1 MKFPVTKNPNPGT
14 MPPAD
19 KLGFGSVFSD
29 HMFIMDYS
37 GKEGWHDPR
46 IVPFGPLSLSPAA
59 SVFHYAGEV
68 FEGLKAYRRKD
79 GKVQLFRHDANVE
92 RLNNSAERIG
102 LPLVPADIAMAAIE
116 QLVEVD
122 QAWVP
127 SAPGTSLYI
136 RPFLFSTD
144 PELSLHGVHQAM
156 FVIILSPSGSYYAE
170 GLNPVKIM
178 LETEDVRAVR
188 GGTGYTKCGGNY
200 AASNRAGDRAME
212 KGYSQVLWLDGVERK
227 YVEEVGAMNVMFKI
241 DGKVVT
247 PALTG
252 SILPGITRRSC
263 IQMLK
268 SWGVEV
274 EERLVSIDE
283 LVEAAQN
290 GKLEEAWGTGTAA
303 VISPIGELCYK
314 DVKYIVNDFKIGPT
328 AQKLYDELTGL
339 QWGDKPDPFGWRK
352 PCRRGGE
359 GFLPSRSAA
368 RRRLS
373 AIWAFRFV
381 RPASSSRICPQSG
394 PTVCRSAP
402 GSRPRR
408 RS

>member
-1 MKFPVTKNPNPGT
+1 MKFPITKNPNPGT
-14 MPPAD
+14 MPEAS

-29 HMFIMDYS
+29 HMFVMDYNA
-37 GKEGWHDPR
+37 KDGWHDAR
-46 IVPFGPLSLSPAA
+46 IVPYGPLSLSPAA

-92 RLNNSAERIG
+92 RLNISAERIG
-102 LPLVPADIAMAAIE
+102 LPQVPVDVAMAAIE

-136 RPFLFSTD
+136 RPFLFATD
-144 PELSLHGVHQAM
+144 PALALHGVHEAM

-241 DGKVVT
+241 GGKVVT

-252 SILPGITRRSC
+252 SILSGITRRSC

-268 SWGVEV
+268 SWGMEV
-274 EERLVSIDE
+274 EERLISIDE
-283 LVEAAQN
+283 LVEAAES

-314 DVKYIVNDFKIGPT
+314 DVKYTINDFKIGAT

-339 QWGDKPDPFGWRK
+339 QWGDKPDPFGWTK
-352 PCRRGGE
+352 VIGE
-359 GFLPSRSAA
+359 
-368 RRRLS
+368 
-373 AIWAFRFV
+373 
-381 RPASSSRICPQSG
+381 
-394 PTVCRSAP
+394 
-402 GSRPRR
+402 
-408 RS
+408 

>member
-200 AASNRAGDRAME
+200 AASNRAGDRAMD

-314 DVKYIVNDFKIGPT
+314 DVKYTVNDFKIGPT

-339 QWGDKPDPFGWRK
+339 QWGDKPDPFGWTK
-352 PCRRGGE
+352 VIGE
-359 GFLPSRSAA
+359 
-368 RRRLS
+368 
-373 AIWAFRFV
+373 
-381 RPASSSRICPQSG
+381 
-394 PTVCRSAP
+394 
-402 GSRPRR
+402 
-408 RS
+408 

>member
-1 MKFPVTKNPNPGT
+1 MKFPITRNENPGT
-14 MPPAD
+14 MPEAS

-29 HMFIMDYS
+29 HMFVMDYNA
-37 GKEGWHDPR
+37 KEGWHDAR
-46 IVPFGPLSLSPAA
+46 IVPYGPISLSPAA

-79 GKVQLFRHDANVE
+79 DRVQLFRHDANVE
-92 RLNNSAERIG
+92 RLNISAERIG
-102 LPLVPADIAMAAIE
+102 LPQVPVDVAMAAIE
-116 QLVEVD
+116 QLVELD

-136 RPFLFSTD
+136 RPFLFATD
-144 PELSLHGVHQAM
+144 PALALHGIHEAM

-252 SILPGITRRSC
+252 SILSGITRRSC

-268 SWGVEV
+268 SWGMEV
-274 EERLVSIDE
+274 EERLISIDE
-283 LVEAAQN
+283 LVEAAEN

-303 VISPIGELCYK
+303 VISPIGELCYQ
-314 DVKYIVNDFKIGPT
+314 DVKYTINGFKIGPT

-339 QWGDKPDPFGWRK
+339 QWGDKPDPFGWTK
-352 PCRRGGE
+352 IIGE
-359 GFLPSRSAA
+359 
-368 RRRLS
+368 
-373 AIWAFRFV
+373 
-381 RPASSSRICPQSG
+381 
-394 PTVCRSAP
+394 
-402 GSRPRR
+402 
-408 RS
+408 

>member
-339 QWGDKPDPFGWRK
+339 QWGDKPDPFGWTK
-352 PCRRGGE
+352 VIGE
-359 GFLPSRSAA
+359 
-368 RRRLS
+368 
-373 AIWAFRFV
+373 
-381 RPASSSRICPQSG
+381 
-394 PTVCRSAP
+394 
-402 GSRPRR
+402 
-408 RS
+408 

>member
-263 IQMLK
+263 IQMLNA
-268 SWGVEV
+268 WCVEV

-339 QWGDKPDPFGWRK
+339 QWGDKPDPFGWTK
-352 PCRRGGE
+352 VIGE
-359 GFLPSRSAA
+359 
-368 RRRLS
+368 
-373 AIWAFRFV
+373 
-381 RPASSSRICPQSG
+381 
-394 PTVCRSAP
+394 
-402 GSRPRR
+402 
-408 RS
+408 

>member
-14 MPPAD
+14 MPEAS

-29 HMFIMDYS
+29 HMFLMEYNAQ
-37 GKEGWHDPR
+37 EGWHSGR
-46 IVPFGPLSLSPAA
+46 IVPYGPLSLSPAA
-59 SVFHYAGEV
+59 SVFHYAAEV

-79 GKVQLFRHDANVE
+79 GKVQLFRHWDNVE
-92 RLNNSAERIG
+92 RLNISAERIG
-102 LPLVPADIAMAAIE
+102 LPQVPVDAAMAAIE
-116 QLVEVD
+116 QLVELD

-144 PELSLHGVHQAM
+144 PELALHGVHQAM

-200 AASNRAGDRAME
+200 AASNRAGDRAMA

-227 YVEEVGAMNVMFKI
+227 YVEEVGAMNVMFKV
-241 DGKVVT
+241 DGKIIT
-247 PALTG
+247 PALNG
-252 SILPGITRRSC
+252 SILSGITRRSC

-268 SWGVEV
+268 SWGMEV
-274 EERLVSIDE
+274 EERQISIDE

-290 GKLEEAWGTGTAA
+290 GTLEEAWGCGTAA
-303 VISPIGELCYK
+303 VISPIGELCYQ
-314 DVKYIVNDFKIGPT
+314 DVKYIINGFRIGPV

-339 QWGDKPDPFGWRK
+339 QWGDKPDPFGWTK
-352 PCRRGGE
+352 VLGE
-359 GFLPSRSAA
+359 
-368 RRRLS
+368 
-373 AIWAFRFV
+373 
-381 RPASSSRICPQSG
+381 
-394 PTVCRSAP
+394 
-402 GSRPRR
+402 
-408 RS
+408 

>member
-14 MPPAD
+14 MPEAS

-29 HMFIMDYS
+29 HMFVMDYNS
-37 GKEGWHDPR
+37 KDGWHDAR
-46 IVPFGPLSLSPAA
+46 IVPYGPLSLSPAA

-92 RLNNSAERIG
+92 RLNISAERIG
-102 LPLVPADIAMAAIE
+102 LPQVPVDVAMEAIE
-116 QLVEVD
+116 QLVALD

-144 PELSLHGVHQAM
+144 PELALHGVHQAM

-227 YVEEVGAMNVMFKI
+227 YIEEVGAMNVMFKI

-252 SILPGITRRSC
+252 SILSGITRRSC
-263 IQMLK
+263 IEMLR
-268 SWGVEV
+268 SWGMEV
-274 EERLVSIDE
+274 EERLLSVDE
-283 LVEAAQN
+283 LIEAAKT

-303 VISPIGELCYK
+303 VISPIGELCYQN
-314 DVKYIVNDFKIGPT
+314 VKYTVNDFKIGST

-339 QWGDKPDPFGWRK
+339 QWGDKPDPFGWTK
-352 PCRRGGE
+352 VLGE
-359 GFLPSRSAA
+359 
-368 RRRLS
+368 
-373 AIWAFRFV
+373 
-381 RPASSSRICPQSG
+381 
-394 PTVCRSAP
+394 
-402 GSRPRR
+402 
-408 RS
+408 

>member
-14 MPPAD
+14 MPEAS

-29 HMFIMDYS
+29 HMFLMDYNS
-37 GKEGWHDPR
+37 KDGWHDAR
-46 IVPFGPLSLSPAA
+46 IVPYGPLSLSPAA

-92 RLNNSAERIG
+92 RLNISAERIG
-102 LPLVPADIAMAAIE
+102 LPQVPVDVAMAAIE

-122 QAWVP
+122 QEWVP

-136 RPFLFSTD
+136 RPFLFATD
-144 PELSLHGVHQAM
+144 PALALHGVHQAI
-156 FVIILSPSGSYYAE
+156 FAIILSPSGSYYAE

-200 AASNRAGDRAME
+200 AASNRAGDKAME

-252 SILPGITRRSC
+252 SILSGITRRSC

-268 SWGVEV
+268 SWGMEV
-274 EERLVSIDE
+274 EERLISIDE
-283 LVEAAQN
+283 LVEAARN

-314 DVKYIVNDFKIGPT
+314 DVKYTINDFKIGAT

-339 QWGDKPDPFGWRK
+339 QWGDKPDPFGWTK
-352 PCRRGGE
+352 VIGE
-359 GFLPSRSAA
+359 
-368 RRRLS
+368 
-373 AIWAFRFV
+373 
-381 RPASSSRICPQSG
+381 
-394 PTVCRSAP
+394 
-402 GSRPRR
+402 
-408 RS
+408 

>member
-1 MKFPVTKNPNPGT
+1 
-14 MPPAD
+14 
-19 KLGFGSVFSD
+19 
-29 HMFIMDYS
+29 
-37 GKEGWHDPR
+37 
-46 IVPFGPLSLSPAA
+46 
-59 SVFHYAGEV
+59 
-68 FEGLKAYRRKD
+68 
-79 GKVQLFRHDANVE
+79 
-92 RLNNSAERIG
+92 
-102 LPLVPADIAMAAIE
+102 
-116 QLVEVD
+116 
-122 QAWVP
+122 
-127 SAPGTSLYI
+127 
-136 RPFLFSTD
+136 
-144 PELSLHGVHQAM
+144 M

-339 QWGDKPDPFGWRK
+339 QWGDKPDPFGWTK
-352 PCRRGGE
+352 VIGE
-359 GFLPSRSAA
+359 
-368 RRRLS
+368 
-373 AIWAFRFV
+373 
-381 RPASSSRICPQSG
+381 
-394 PTVCRSAP
+394 
-402 GSRPRR
+402 
-408 RS
+408 

>member
-1 MKFPVTKNPNPGT
+1 MKFPITKNPNPGT
-14 MPPAD
+14 MPEAS

-29 HMFIMDYS
+29 HMFVMDYNA
-37 GKEGWHDPR
+37 KDGWHDAR
-46 IVPFGPLSLSPAA
+46 IVPYGPLSLSPAA

-92 RLNNSAERIG
+92 RLNISAERIG
-102 LPLVPADIAMAAIE
+102 LPQVPVDVAMAAIE
-116 QLVEVD
+116 QLVELD
-122 QAWVP
+122 EAWVP

-136 RPFLFSTD
+136 RPFLFATD
-144 PELSLHGVHQAM
+144 PALALHGVHEAM
-156 FVIILSPSGSYYAE
+156 FVIILSPSGSYSAE

-241 DGKVVT
+241 GGKVVT

-252 SILPGITRRSC
+252 SILSGITRRSC

-268 SWGVEV
+268 SWGMEV
-274 EERLVSIDE
+274 EERLISIDE
-283 LVEAAQN
+283 LVEAAES

-314 DVKYIVNDFKIGPT
+314 DVKYTINGFKIGAT

-339 QWGDKPDPFGWRK
+339 QWGDKPDPFGWTK
-352 PCRRGGE
+352 VIGE
-359 GFLPSRSAA
+359 
-368 RRRLS
+368 
-373 AIWAFRFV
+373 
-381 RPASSSRICPQSG
+381 
-394 PTVCRSAP
+394 
-402 GSRPRR
+402 
-408 RS
+408 

>member
-102 LPLVPADIAMAAIE
+102 LPLVSADIAMAAIE

-314 DVKYIVNDFKIGPT
+314 DVKYTVNDFKIGPT

-339 QWGDKPDPFGWRK
+339 QWGDKPDPFGWTK
-352 PCRRGGE
+352 VIGE
-359 GFLPSRSAA
+359 
-368 RRRLS
+368 
-373 AIWAFRFV
+373 
-381 RPASSSRICPQSG
+381 
-394 PTVCRSAP
+394 
-402 GSRPRR
+402 
-408 RS
+408 

>member
-144 PELSLHGVHQAM
+144 PELSLQGVHQAM

-268 SWGVEV
+268 AWGVEV

-339 QWGDKPDPFGWRK
+339 QWGDKPDPFGWTK
-352 PCRRGGE
+352 VIGE
-359 GFLPSRSAA
+359 
-368 RRRLS
+368 
-373 AIWAFRFV
+373 
-381 RPASSSRICPQSG
+381 
-394 PTVCRSAP
+394 
-402 GSRPRR
+402 
-408 RS
+408 

>member
-14 MPPAD
+14 MPEAS
-19 KLGFGSVFSD
+19 KLGFGKVFSD
-29 HMFIMDYS
+29 HMFVMDYNS
-37 GKEGWHDPR
+37 KDGWHDAR
-46 IVPFGPLSLSPAA
+46 IIPYGPLSLSPAA

-92 RLNNSAERIG
+92 RLNISAERIG
-102 LPLVPADIAMAAIE
+102 LPQVPVDVAMAAIE

-122 QAWVP
+122 QNWVP

-144 PELSLHGVHQAM
+144 PELALHGIHEAM

-170 GLNPVKIM
+170 GINPVKIM
-178 LETEDVRAVR
+178 LETEDVRAVK

-200 AASNRAGDRAME
+200 AASNRAGDKAME

-247 PALTG
+247 PMLTG
-252 SILPGITRRSC
+252 SILSGITRRSC
-263 IQMLK
+263 IAMLK
-268 SWGVEV
+268 SWGMEV
-274 EERLVSIDE
+274 EERLISIDE
-283 LVEAAQN
+283 LVEAAEN
-290 GKLEEAWGTGTAA
+290 GKLEEAWGCGTAA

-314 DVKYIVNDFKIGPT
+314 DVKYTVNNGEIGKLT
-328 AQKLYDELTGL
+328 QHLYDTLTGI
-339 QWGDKPDPFGWRK
+339 QWGKVEDTHGW
-352 PCRRGGE
+352 
-359 GFLPSRSAA
+359 
-368 RRRLS
+368 
-373 AIWAFRFV
+373 
-381 RPASSSRICPQSG
+381 ICELD
-394 PTVCRSAP
+394 
-402 GSRPRR
+402 
-408 RS
+408 

>member
-1 MKFPVTKNPNPGT
+1 MKFPITRNENPGT
-14 MPPAD
+14 MPEAS

-29 HMFIMDYS
+29 HMFVMDYNA
-37 GKEGWHDPR
+37 KDGWHDAR
-46 IVPFGPLSLSPAA
+46 IVPYGPISLSPAA

-92 RLNNSAERIG
+92 RLNISAERIG
-102 LPLVPADIAMAAIE
+102 LPQVPADVAMAAIE
-116 QLVEVD
+116 QLVELD

-136 RPFLFSTD
+136 RPFLFATD
-144 PELSLHGVHQAM
+144 PALALHGVHEAM

-170 GLNPVKIM
+170 GLNPVRIM

-247 PALTG
+247 PMLTG
-252 SILPGITRRSC
+252 SILSGITRRSC

-268 SWGVEV
+268 SWGMEV
-274 EERLVSIDE
+274 EERLISIDE

-314 DVKYIVNDFKIGPT
+314 DVKYTINDFKIGAT

-339 QWGDKPDPFGWRK
+339 QWGDKPDPFGWTK
-352 PCRRGGE
+352 VIGE
-359 GFLPSRSAA
+359 
-368 RRRLS
+368 
-373 AIWAFRFV
+373 
-381 RPASSSRICPQSG
+381 
-394 PTVCRSAP
+394 
-402 GSRPRR
+402 
-408 RS
+408 

>member
-1 MKFPVTKNPNPGT
+1 MKFPITKNKNPGT
-14 MPPAD
+14 MPEAS

-29 HMFIMDYS
+29 HMFVMDYNA
-37 GKEGWHDPR
+37 KDGWHDAR
-46 IVPFGPLSLSPAA
+46 IVPYGPISLSPAA

-92 RLNNSAERIG
+92 RLNISAERIG
-102 LPLVPADIAMAAIE
+102 LPQVPADVAMAAIE
-116 QLVEVD
+116 QLVELD

-136 RPFLFSTD
+136 RPFLFATD
-144 PELSLHGVHQAM
+144 PALALHGVHEAM

-252 SILPGITRRSC
+252 SILSGITRRSC

-268 SWGVEV
+268 SWGMEV
-274 EERLVSIDE
+274 EERLISIDE
-283 LVEAAQN
+283 LVEAAEN

-314 DVKYIVNDFKIGPT
+314 DVKYTINDFKIGPT

-339 QWGDKPDPFGWRK
+339 QWGDKPDPFGWTK
-352 PCRRGGE
+352 VIGE
-359 GFLPSRSAA
+359 
-368 RRRLS
+368 
-373 AIWAFRFV
+373 
-381 RPASSSRICPQSG
+381 
-394 PTVCRSAP
+394 
-402 GSRPRR
+402 
-408 RS
+408 

>member
-200 AASNRAGDRAME
+200 AASNRAGEKAE
-212 KGYSQVLWLDGVERK
+212 KKGYSQVLWLDGVERK

-314 DVKYIVNDFKIGPT
+314 DVKYTVNDFKIGPT

-339 QWGDKPDPFGWRK
+339 QWGDKPDPFGWTK
-352 PCRRGGE
+352 VIGE
-359 GFLPSRSAA
+359 
-368 RRRLS
+368 
-373 AIWAFRFV
+373 
-381 RPASSSRICPQSG
+381 
-394 PTVCRSAP
+394 
-402 GSRPRR
+402 
-408 RS
+408 

>member
-14 MPPAD
+14 MPEAS

-29 HMFIMDYS
+29 HMFLMEYNAQ
-37 GKEGWHDPR
+37 EGWHSGR
-46 IVPFGPLSLSPAA
+46 IVPYGPLSLSPAA
-59 SVFHYAGEV
+59 SVFHYAAEV

-79 GKVQLFRHDANVE
+79 GKVQLFRHWDNVE
-92 RLNNSAERIG
+92 RLNISAERIG
-102 LPLVPADIAMAAIE
+102 LPQVPVAEAMAAIE
-116 QLVEVD
+116 QLVELD

-144 PELSLHGVHQAM
+144 PELALHGVHQAM

-200 AASNRAGDRAME
+200 AASNRAGDRAMA

-227 YVEEVGAMNVMFKI
+227 YVEEVGAMNVMFKV
-241 DGKVVT
+241 DGKVIT
-247 PALTG
+247 PALNG
-252 SILPGITRRSC
+252 SILSGITRRSC

-268 SWGVEV
+268 SWGMEV
-274 EERLVSIDE
+274 EERQISIDE

-290 GKLEEAWGTGTAA
+290 GTLEEAWGCGTAA
-303 VISPIGELCYK
+303 VISPIGELCYQ
-314 DVKYIVNDFKIGPT
+314 DVKYIINGFRIGPV

-339 QWGDKPDPFGWRK
+339 QWGDKPDPFGWTK
-352 PCRRGGE
+352 VLGE
-359 GFLPSRSAA
+359 
-368 RRRLS
+368 
-373 AIWAFRFV
+373 
-381 RPASSSRICPQSG
+381 
-394 PTVCRSAP
+394 
-402 GSRPRR
+402 
-408 RS
+408 

>member
-14 MPPAD
+14 MPEAS

-29 HMFIMDYS
+29 HMFVMEYNSKD
-37 GKEGWHDPR
+37 GWHDAR
-46 IVPFGPLSLSPAA
+46 IVPYGPLSLSPAA

-92 RLNNSAERIG
+92 RLNISAERIG
-102 LPLVPADIAMAAIE
+102 LPQVPADVAMAAIE

-122 QAWVP
+122 QDWVP

-136 RPFLFSTD
+136 RPFLFATD
-144 PELSLHGVHQAM
+144 PALALHGVHEAM

-241 DGKVVT
+241 NGEIVT
-247 PALTG
+247 PMLTG
-252 SILPGITRRSC
+252 SILPGITRKSC
-263 IQMLK
+263 IEVLK
-268 SWGVEV
+268 SLGYTVT
-274 EERLVSIDE
+274 ERLLSVDE
-283 LVEAAQN
+283 LLSALKD
-290 GKLEEAWGTGTAA
+290 GSSEEAWGCGTAA
-303 VISPIGELCYK
+303 VVSPIGKLALGEEEY
-314 DVKYIVNDFKIGPT
+314 VVGGGKIGEVT
-328 AQKLYDELTGL
+328 QKLYDILTGI
-339 QWGDKPDPFGWRK
+339 QWGKREDTFGWVYK
-352 PCRRGGE
+352 
-359 GFLPSRSAA
+359 
-368 RRRLS
+368 LS
-373 AIWAFRFV
+373 
-381 RPASSSRICPQSG
+381 
-394 PTVCRSAP
+394 
-402 GSRPRR
+402 
-408 RS
+408 